1 MAEKLS
7 SKNASPATSSK
18 LAGNPAFRMMGR
30 SRHRRP
36 ASTYI
41 HYLRLIQE
49 IVQDYPISNSGCPLV
64 IGLSSGL

>member
-1 MAEKLS
+1 MTENLP
-7 SKNASPATSSK
+7 SKDASPATSSK

-30 SRHRRP
+30 STHRRP
-36 ASTYI
+36 ASTF

-49 IVQDYPISNSGCPLV
+49 NVQGYPISNSGYPLA